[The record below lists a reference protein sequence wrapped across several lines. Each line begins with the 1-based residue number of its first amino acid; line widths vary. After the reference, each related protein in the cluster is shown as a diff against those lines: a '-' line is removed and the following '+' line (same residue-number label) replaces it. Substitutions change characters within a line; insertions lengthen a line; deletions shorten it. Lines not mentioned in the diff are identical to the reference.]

1 MHSNELFQI
10 RLSVDN
16 QTETPELD
24 WNMYDLLMKGW
35 LRWTLN
41 CDQPIFCFRPD
52 QIWDWERLTSPPKMF
67 IFLWNVYWCKDLISV
82 LLSILYSPLLYHHLQ
97 PFWVEMYTPAR
108 IVFVSIQFFYFWERQ
123 GGQLTHTRVEFGL
136 HHQHWALYG
145 ALSSEVGSFFTEA
158 YKCQKFLHISSV
170 LTCWNMNLLSTMFC
184 LYII

>member
-123 GGQLTHTRVEFGL
+123 GGHIPELNLGCIINTELFMGL
-136 HHQHWALYG
+136 FHLKLDPFSPKRISAKNSCTSPLFWP
-145 ALSSEVGSFFTEA
+145 VGIWTF
-158 YKCQKFLHISSV
+158 
-170 LTCWNMNLLSTMFC
+170 
-184 LYII
+184 

>member
-52 QIWDWERLTSPPKMF
+52 QIWDWERLTSPPRMF

-82 LLSILYSPLLYHHLQ
+82 LLSIIYSPLLYHHLQ

-108 IVFVSIQFFYFWERQ
+108 IVFVSIQFFIFGKDTADSWHIRELNLGCIISTELFMGLFPLKLDPFSPKRISAKNSCTSPLFWP
-123 GGQLTHTRVEFGL
+123 
-136 HHQHWALYG
+136 
-145 ALSSEVGSFFTEA
+145 VGIWTF
-158 YKCQKFLHISSV
+158 
-170 LTCWNMNLLSTMFC
+170 
-184 LYII
+184 